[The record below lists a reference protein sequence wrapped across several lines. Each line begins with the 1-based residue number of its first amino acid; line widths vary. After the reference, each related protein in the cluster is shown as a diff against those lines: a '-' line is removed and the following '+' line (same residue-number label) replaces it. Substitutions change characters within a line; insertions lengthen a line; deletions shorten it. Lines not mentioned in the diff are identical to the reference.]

1 MYFNNENIEV
11 KKGLERRFGIV
22 FTIVFI
28 LIGLYPLVTGED
40 VRLWALS
47 IATIFFAFTF
57 IAPNLLV
64 VPAKLW
70 LKLGI
75 VLGAV
80 VSPVV
85 LVLLYCSTFLPIG
98 IFMRIIRKDL
108 LRLKLDKKDK
118 SYWIKRNQSV
128 GPMKNQF

>member
-1 MYFNNENIEV
+1 V

-85 LVLLYCSTFLPIG
+85 LVLL
-98 IFMRIIRKDL
+98 
-108 LRLKLDKKDK
+108 
-118 SYWIKRNQSV
+118 
-128 GPMKNQF
+128 